1 MPDTHVV
8 LIKCR
13 TNTQLIELL
22 PQCIT
27 DACAPNGGRLVSLY
41 WTDGPYDAVAMIE
54 LDSRLLPVFKLVIEA
69 DHVSNVVVMRVRPA
83 GDARGARRLGARGV
97 RSHGTP
103 VRSRR
108 VPDVSPRVARARSP
122 VPS

>member
-69 DHVSNVVVMRVRPA
+69 DHVSNVVVMRA
-83 GDARGARRLGARGV
+83 FDQQETLEARGDWVLAEFGHMG
-97 RSHGTP
+97 
-103 VRSRR
+103 
-108 VPDVSPRVARARSP
+108 PRFAAVEYQTSAP
-122 VPS
+122 E